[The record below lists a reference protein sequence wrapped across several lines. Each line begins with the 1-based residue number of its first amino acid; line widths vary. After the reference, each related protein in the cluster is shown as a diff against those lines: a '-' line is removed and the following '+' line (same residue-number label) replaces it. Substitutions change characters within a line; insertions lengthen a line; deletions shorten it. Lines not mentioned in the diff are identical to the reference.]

1 MDADP
6 SISTKIMVIL
16 LLIFANGIFA
26 MTEIAIVS
34 SRKARL
40 EKKAAEGSAGAG
52 QALELANDPT
62 ELLSTVQVGI
72 TLIGIV
78 TGAFGGTTIAQA
90 LSVYIAPLP
99 FIGAHSHG
107 RQPGSGHC
115 GDYLSVLDFWRIGAE
130 KDRP

>member
-6 SISTKIMVIL
+6 SISTEILIIL
-16 LLIFANGIFA
+16 LLILANGIFA

-34 SRKARL
+34 SRKSRL
-40 EKKAAEGSAGAG
+40 ERQAAEGSNGAK

-78 TGAFGGTTIAQA
+78 TGAFGGATLAQA
-90 LSVYIAPLP
+90 LVPHI
-99 FIGAHSHG
+99 
-107 RQPGSGHC
+107 
-115 GDYLSVLDFWRIGAE
+115 
-130 KDRP
+130 